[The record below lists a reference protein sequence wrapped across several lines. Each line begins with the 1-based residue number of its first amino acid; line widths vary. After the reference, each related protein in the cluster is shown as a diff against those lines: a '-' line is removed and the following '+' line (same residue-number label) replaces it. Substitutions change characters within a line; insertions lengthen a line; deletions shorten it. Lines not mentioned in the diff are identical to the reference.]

1 MRSILMDRLLRSSR
15 DILVGSLSSIPYL
28 LLEFEEPMFLK
39 LYFPPDGFGALE
51 ENLLIPESNVYFDI
65 HTIGNADTII
75 DLGAHSG
82 SFTIYSLLHSKPRAK
97 IIAVEPDKNNYRLLL
112 NNLLNNLKIFESVI
126 NEKKLRVLAL
136 RKAVWAKT
144 GTLKFIKTRWSE
156 GGYVADT
163 ECDEVTCVDAITLDD
178 IIIISSG
185 KTIVKVDIE
194 GAEIPVLAAS
204 SKLSRV
210 SELAIEAHGN
220 TSYLIRLLKLKG
232 YNPKIKVYRLNPH
245 LARQWLK
252 VKPKAYGLIIAIYRF
267 LASSTYKPT
276 ITIVKASRSHVKS

>member
-1 MRSILMDRLLRSSR
+1 
-15 DILVGSLSSIPYL
+15 
-28 LLEFEEPMFLK
+28 LEFEEPVFLK

-51 ENLLIPESNVYFDI
+51 ENLLIPKSNVYFDI
-65 HTIGNADTII
+65 YTIGDADTII

-82 SFTIYSLLHSKPRAK
+82 SFTIYSLLYSKPRAK
-97 IIAVEPDKNNYRLLL
+97 IIAVEPDRSNYRL
-112 NNLLNNLKIFESVI
+112 LLNNLKIFESII
-126 NEKKLRVLAL
+126 NKKKLRVLAL

-156 GGYVADT
+156 GGYVADM

-178 IIIISSG
+178 IINISSG
-185 KTIVKVDIE
+185 KTIVKADIE

-232 YNPKIKVYRLNPH
+232 YNPKIIVYRLNPH

>member
-1 MRSILMDRLLRSSR
+1 MRSTLMGRLLRSPR
-15 DILVGSLSSIPYL
+15 DIFVSSLSSIPYL
-28 LLEFEEPMFLK
+28 LLEFEEPVFLK

-51 ENLLIPESNVYFDI
+51 ENLLIPKSNVYFDI
-65 HTIGNADTII
+65 HTIGDADTII
-75 DLGAHSG
+75 DLGSHSG
-82 SFTIYSLLHSKPRAK
+82 SFTIYSLLYSKPRAK
-97 IIAVEPDKNNYRLLL
+97 IIAVEPDRSNYRL
-112 NNLLNNLKIFESVI
+112 LLNNLKIFESII
-126 NEKKLRVLAL
+126 NKKKLRVLAL
-136 RKAVWAKT
+136 RKAVWART

-156 GGYVADT
+156 GGYVADI

-178 IIIISSG
+178 IINISSG
-185 KTIVKVDIE
+185 KTIVKADIE

-204 SKLSRV
+204 SKLSMV

-232 YNPKIKVYRLNPH
+232 YNPKIIVYRLNPH

-276 ITIVKASRSHVKS
+276 ITIVKATRSHVKS

>member
-1 MRSILMDRLLRSSR
+1 MGRLLRSSR

-51 ENLLIPESNVYFDI
+51 ENLLTPEGNIYFDI

-97 IIAVEPDKNNYRLLL
+97 IIAVEPDGSNYRLLL
-112 NNLLNNLKIFESVI
+112 NNLKIFENVI

-144 GTLKFIKTRWSE
+144 GLLKFIKTRWSE
-156 GGYVADT
+156 GGYVADIADI

-178 IIIISSG
+178 IINISSG
-185 KTIVKVDIE
+185 KTIVKADIE

-204 SKLSRV
+204 SKLSMV

-232 YNPKIKVYRLNPH
+232 YNPKIITYRLNPH

>member
-1 MRSILMDRLLRSSR
+1 LRSTLMGRLLRSSR

-51 ENLLIPESNVYFDI
+51 ENLLTPESNVYFDI

-97 IIAVEPDKNNYRLLL
+97 IIAVEPDGNNYRLLL
-112 NNLLNNLKIFESVI
+112 NNLKIFENVI

-156 GGYVADT
+156 GGYVADIADI

-178 IIIISSG
+178 IINISSG
-185 KTIVKVDIE
+185 KIIVKADIE

-204 SKLSRV
+204 SKLSMV
-210 SELAIEAHGN
+210 SELAMEAHGN

-232 YNPKIKVYRLNPH
+232 YNPKIIAYRLNPH

>member
-1 MRSILMDRLLRSSR
+1 MGRLLRSSR

-51 ENLLIPESNVYFDI
+51 ENLLIPKSNVYFDV
-65 HTIGNADTII
+65 HVVRNADTII

-97 IIAVEPDKNNYRLLL
+97 IIAVEPDGSNYRLLL
-112 NNLLNNLKIFESVI
+112 NNLKIFENVI

-156 GGYVADT
+156 GGYVADIADI

-178 IIIISSG
+178 IINISSG
-185 KTIVKVDIE
+185 KTIVKADIE

-204 SKLSRV
+204 SKLSMV

-232 YNPKIKVYRLNPH
+232 YNPKIIVYRLNPH

>member
-1 MRSILMDRLLRSSR
+1 LRSNLMGRLLRSPR
-15 DILVGSLSSIPYL
+15 DIFVSSLSSIPYL
-28 LLEFEEPMFLK
+28 LLEFEEPVFLK

-51 ENLLIPESNVYFDI
+51 ENLLIPKSNVYFDI
-65 HTIGNADTII
+65 HTIGDADTII

-82 SFTIYSLLHSKPRAK
+82 SFTIYSLLYSKPRAK
-97 IIAVEPDKNNYRLLL
+97 IIAVEPDRSNYRL
-112 NNLLNNLKIFESVI
+112 LLNNLKIFESII
-126 NEKKLRVLAL
+126 NKKKLRVLAL

-156 GGYVADT
+156 GGYVADI

-178 IIIISSG
+178 IINISSG
-185 KTIVKVDIE
+185 KTIVKADIE

-232 YNPKIKVYRLNPH
+232 YNPKIIAYRLNPH

>member
-1 MRSILMDRLLRSSR
+1 MRSTLMGRLLRSPR
-15 DILVGSLSSIPYL
+15 DIFVSSLSSIPYL
-28 LLEFEEPMFLK
+28 LLEFEEPVFLK

-51 ENLLIPESNVYFDI
+51 ENLLIPKSNVYFDI
-65 HTIGNADTII
+65 HTIGDADTII
-75 DLGAHSG
+75 DLGSHSG
-82 SFTIYSLLHSKPRAK
+82 SFTIYSLLYSKPRAK
-97 IIAVEPDKNNYRLLL
+97 IIAVEPDRSNYRL
-112 NNLLNNLKIFESVI
+112 LLNNLKIFESII
-126 NEKKLRVLAL
+126 NKKKLRVLAL
-136 RKAVWAKT
+136 RKAVWART

-156 GGYVADT
+156 GGYVAGI

-178 IIIISSG
+178 IINISSG
-185 KTIVKVDIE
+185 KTIVKADIE

-204 SKLSRV
+204 SKLSMV

-232 YNPKIKVYRLNPH
+232 YNPKIIVYRLNPH

-276 ITIVKASRSHVKS
+276 ITIVKATRSHVKS

>member
-15 DILVGSLSSIPYL
+15 DIFVGSLSSIPYL
-28 LLEFEEPMFLK
+28 LLEFEEPTFLK
-39 LYFPPDGFGALE
+39 FYFPPDGFGALE
-51 ENLLIPESNVYFDI
+51 ENLLIPKSNVYFDI

-97 IIAVEPDKNNYRLLL
+97 IIAVEPDRNNYRLLL
-112 NNLLNNLKIFESVI
+112 NNLKFFESVI

-178 IIIISSG
+178 IINISSG
-185 KTIVKVDIE
+185 KIIVKADIE

-204 SKLSRV
+204 SKLSMV
-210 SELAIEAHGN
+210 SELAMEAHGN

-252 VKPKAYGLIIAIYRF
+252 VKPKAYGLIIAIYRL

-276 ITIVKASRSHVKS
+276 ITIVKASRSHVKFKS

>member
-1 MRSILMDRLLRSSR
+1 LRSTLMGRLLRSPR
-15 DILVGSLSSIPYL
+15 DIFVSSLSSIPYL
-28 LLEFEEPMFLK
+28 LLEFEEPVFLK

-51 ENLLIPESNVYFDI
+51 ENLLIPKSNVYFDI
-65 HTIGNADTII
+65 HTIGDADTII
-75 DLGAHSG
+75 DLGSHSG
-82 SFTIYSLLHSKPRAK
+82 SFTIYSLLYSKPRAK
-97 IIAVEPDKNNYRLLL
+97 IIAVEPDRSNYRL
-112 NNLLNNLKIFESVI
+112 LLNNLKIFESII
-126 NEKKLRVLAL
+126 NKKKLRVLAL
-136 RKAVWAKT
+136 RKAVWART

-156 GGYVADT
+156 GGYVADI

-178 IIIISSG
+178 IINISSG
-185 KTIVKVDIE
+185 KTIVKADIE

-204 SKLSRV
+204 SKLSMV

-232 YNPKIKVYRLNPH
+232 YNPKIIVYRLNPH

>member
-1 MRSILMDRLLRSSR
+1 
-15 DILVGSLSSIPYL
+15 
-28 LLEFEEPMFLK
+28 LEFEEPMFLK
-39 LYFPPDGFGALE
+39 LYLPPDGFGALE
-51 ENLLIPESNVYFDI
+51 ENLLTPESNIYFDI
-65 HTIGNADTII
+65 HTIRNADTII

-82 SFTIYSLLHSKPRAK
+82 SFTIYSLLHSKPRTK
-97 IIAVEPDKNNYRLLL
+97 IIAVEPDRSNYRL
-112 NNLLNNLKIFESVI
+112 LLNNLKIFESVI

-136 RKAVWAKT
+136 RKAVWART

-156 GGYVADT
+156 GGYVADV
-163 ECDEVTCVDAITLDD
+163 EYDEVTYVDAITLDD
-178 IIIISSG
+178 IINISSG
-185 KTIVKVDIE
+185 KTIVKADIE

-232 YNPKIKVYRLNPH
+232 YNPKIKVYRLSPH

-252 VKPKAYGLIIAIYRF
+252 VKPKAYGLIVAIYRF
-267 LASSTYKPT
+267 LASSIYKKPT

>member
-1 MRSILMDRLLRSSR
+1 
-15 DILVGSLSSIPYL
+15 
-28 LLEFEEPMFLK
+28 LEFEEPMFLK
-39 LYFPPDGFGALE
+39 LYFPPDGFEALE
-51 ENLLIPESNVYFDI
+51 QNLLTPESNVYFDI

-97 IIAVEPDKNNYRLLL
+97 IIAVEPDRNNYRL
-112 NNLLNNLKIFESVI
+112 LLNNLKIFESVI

-156 GGYVADT
+156 GGYVADI

-178 IIIISSG
+178 IINISSG
-185 KTIVKVDIE
+185 KTIIKADIE

-232 YNPKIKVYRLNPH
+232 YNPKTIVYRLNPH
-245 LARQWLK
+245 LARQYLK

-276 ITIVKASRSHVKS
+276 ITLVKASRSHVKS

>member
-1 MRSILMDRLLRSSR
+1 LRSILLDRLLRSSR

-39 LYFPPDGFGALE
+39 LYFPPDDFGALE
-51 ENLLIPESNVYFDI
+51 ENLLTPESNVYFDI

-97 IIAVEPDKNNYRLLL
+97 IIAVEPDRSNYRLLL
-112 NNLLNNLKIFESVI
+112 NNLKSFESVI

-156 GGYVADT
+156 GGYVAGI

-178 IIIISSG
+178 IINISSG
-185 KTIVKVDIE
+185 KIIVKADIE
-194 GAEIPVLAAS
+194 GAEIPVLVAL
-204 SKLSRV
+204 SKLGRV

-276 ITIVKASRSHVKS
+276 ITLVKASRSHVKS

>member
-1 MRSILMDRLLRSSR
+1 LRGILIDRLLRSSR
-15 DILVGSLSSIPYL
+15 DILVGLLSSIPYL

-51 ENLLIPESNVYFDI
+51 ENLLIPKGNVYFDI

-97 IIAVEPDKNNYRLLL
+97 IIAVEPDRNNYRL
-112 NNLLNNLKIFESVI
+112 LLNNLKIFESVI

-136 RKAVWAKT
+136 RKAVWART

-156 GGYVADT
+156 GGYVAGV

-178 IIIISSG
+178 IINISSG
-185 KTIVKVDIE
+185 KTIVKADIE

-210 SELAIEAHGN
+210 SELAMEAHGN

-232 YNPKIKVYRLNPH
+232 YNPKIIVYRLNPH

>member
-1 MRSILMDRLLRSSR
+1 MGRLLRSSR
-15 DILVGSLSSIPYL
+15 GIFVGSLSSIPYL

-51 ENLLIPESNVYFDI
+51 ENLLTPEGNIYFDI

-97 IIAVEPDKNNYRLLL
+97 IIAVEPDGSNYRLLL
-112 NNLLNNLKIFESVI
+112 NNLKIFENVI

-156 GGYVADT
+156 GGYVADIADI

-178 IIIISSG
+178 IINISSG
-185 KTIVKVDIE
+185 KTIVKADIE

-204 SKLSRV
+204 SKLSMV

-232 YNPKIKVYRLNPH
+232 YNPKIITYRLNPH

>member
-1 MRSILMDRLLRSSR
+1 LRSILMDRLLRSSR

-51 ENLLIPESNVYFDI
+51 ENLLTPESNVYFDI

-97 IIAVEPDKNNYRLLL
+97 IIAVEPDRNNYRLLL
-112 NNLLNNLKIFESVI
+112 NNLKSFESVI

-156 GGYVADT
+156 GGYVAGI

-178 IIIISSG
+178 IINISSG
-185 KTIVKVDIE
+185 KIIVKADIE

-204 SKLSRV
+204 SKLSMV
-210 SELAIEAHGN
+210 SELAMEAHGN

-252 VKPKAYGLIIAIYRF
+252 VKPKAYGLIIAIYRL

>member
-1 MRSILMDRLLRSSR
+1 
-15 DILVGSLSSIPYL
+15 
-28 LLEFEEPMFLK
+28 LEFEEPMFLK
-39 LYFPPDGFGALE
+39 LYFPPDDFGALE
-51 ENLLIPESNVYFDI
+51 ENLLTPESNVYFDI

-97 IIAVEPDKNNYRLLL
+97 IIAVEPDRSNYRLLL
-112 NNLLNNLKIFESVI
+112 NNLKSFESVI

-144 GTLKFIKTRWSE
+144 GALKFIKTRWSE
-156 GGYVADT
+156 GGYVADI

-178 IIIISSG
+178 IINISSG
-185 KTIVKVDIE
+185 KIIVKADIE
-194 GAEIPVLAAS
+194 GAEIPVLVAS
-204 SKLSRV
+204 SKLGRV

-232 YNPKIKVYRLNPH
+232 YNPKIIVYRLNPH

-276 ITIVKASRSHVKS
+276 ITLVKASRSHVKS

>member
-1 MRSILMDRLLRSSR
+1 LRSTLMGRLLRSSR

-28 LLEFEEPMFLK
+28 LLEFEEPVFLK
-39 LYFPPDGFGALE
+39 FYFPPDGFGALE
-51 ENLLIPESNVYFDI
+51 ENLLTPESNVYFDI

-75 DLGAHSG
+75 DLSAHSG

-97 IIAVEPDKNNYRLLL
+97 IIAVEPDRSNYRL
-112 NNLLNNLKIFESVI
+112 LLNNLKIFESII

-156 GGYVADT
+156 GGYVAGI

-178 IIIISSG
+178 IINISSG
-185 KTIVKVDIE
+185 KTIVKADIE

-204 SKLSRV
+204 SKLSMYV
-210 SELAIEAHGN
+210 SELAMEAHGN

-232 YNPKIKVYRLNPH
+232 YNPKIIVYRLNPH

>member
-1 MRSILMDRLLRSSR
+1 LRSTLMGRLLRSPR
-15 DILVGSLSSIPYL
+15 DIFVSSLSSIPYL
-28 LLEFEEPMFLK
+28 LLEFEEPVFLK

-51 ENLLIPESNVYFDI
+51 ENLLIPKSNVYFDI
-65 HTIGNADTII
+65 HTIGDADTII

-82 SFTIYSLLHSKPRAK
+82 SFTIYSLLYSKPRAK
-97 IIAVEPDKNNYRLLL
+97 IIAVEPDRSNYRL
-112 NNLLNNLKIFESVI
+112 LLNNLKIFESII
-126 NEKKLRVLAL
+126 NKKKLRVLAL
-136 RKAVWAKT
+136 RKAVWART

-156 GGYVADT
+156 GGYVADI

-178 IIIISSG
+178 IINISSG
-185 KTIVKVDIE
+185 KTIVKADIE

-204 SKLSRV
+204 SKLSMV
-210 SELAIEAHGN
+210 SELAMDAHGN

-232 YNPKIKVYRLNPH
+232 YNPKIIVYRLNPH

>member
-1 MRSILMDRLLRSSR
+1 LRSILIDRLLRSPR
-15 DILVGSLSSIPYL
+15 DILVGSLSLIPYL
-28 LLEFEEPMFLK
+28 LLEFEEPMFLR

-97 IIAVEPDKNNYRLLL
+97 IIAVEPDRNNYRLLL
-112 NNLLNNLKIFESVI
+112 NNLKSFESVI

-178 IIIISSG
+178 IINISSG
-185 KTIVKVDIE
+185 KTIVKADIE

-204 SKLSRV
+204 SKLSMV

-232 YNPKIKVYRLNPH
+232 YNPKIKVYRLSPH

-252 VKPKAYGLIIAIYRF
+252 VKPKAYGLIIAIYRL

-276 ITIVKASRSHVKS
+276 ITIVKASRSHVKFKS

>member
-1 MRSILMDRLLRSSR
+1 LRSTLMGRLLRSPR
-15 DILVGSLSSIPYL
+15 DIFVSSLSSIPYL
-28 LLEFEEPMFLK
+28 LLEFEEPVFLK

-51 ENLLIPESNVYFDI
+51 ENLLIPKSNVYFDI
-65 HTIGNADTII
+65 HTIGDADTII
-75 DLGAHSG
+75 DLGSHSG
-82 SFTIYSLLHSKPRAK
+82 SFTIYSLLYSKPRAK
-97 IIAVEPDKNNYRLLL
+97 IIAVEPDRSNYRL
-112 NNLLNNLKIFESVI
+112 LLNNLKIFESII
-126 NEKKLRVLAL
+126 NKKKLRVLAL
-136 RKAVWAKT
+136 RKAVWART

-156 GGYVADT
+156 GGYVADI
-163 ECDEVTCVDAITLDD
+163 ECDEVTCVDVITLDD
-178 IIIISSG
+178 IINISSG
-185 KTIVKVDIE
+185 RTIVKADIE

-204 SKLSRV
+204 SKLSMV

-232 YNPKIKVYRLNPH
+232 YNPKIIVYRLNPH

-276 ITIVKASRSHVKS
+276 ITIVKATRSHVKS

>member
-1 MRSILMDRLLRSSR
+1 LRSTLMGRLLRSSR
-15 DILVGSLSSIPYL
+15 DIFVGSLSSIPYL

-39 LYFPPDGFGALE
+39 FYFPPDGFGALE

-82 SFTIYSLLHSKPRAK
+82 SFTIYSLLYSKPRAK
-97 IIAVEPDKNNYRLLL
+97 IIAVEPDGNNYRLLL
-112 NNLLNNLKIFESVI
+112 NNLKIFENVI

-156 GGYVADT
+156 GGYVADIT
-163 ECDEVTCVDAITLDD
+163 DIECDEVTCVDAITLDD
-178 IIIISSG
+178 IINISSG
-185 KTIVKVDIE
+185 KTIVKADIE

-204 SKLSRV
+204 SKLSMV

-232 YNPKIKVYRLNPH
+232 YNPKIITYRLNPH

>member
-1 MRSILMDRLLRSSR
+1 
-15 DILVGSLSSIPYL
+15 
-28 LLEFEEPMFLK
+28 LEFEEPMFLK
-39 LYFPPDGFGALE
+39 FYFPPDGFGALE
-51 ENLLIPESNVYFDI
+51 ENLLIPKSNVYFDI

-97 IIAVEPDKNNYRLLL
+97 IIAVEPDRNNYRL
-112 NNLLNNLKIFESVI
+112 LLNNLKIFESVI

-136 RKAVWAKT
+136 KKAVWAKT
-144 GTLKFIKTRWSE
+144 RTLKFIKTRWSE
-156 GGYVADT
+156 GGYVADI
-163 ECDEVTCVDAITLDD
+163 ECDEVTYVDAITLDD
-178 IIIISSG
+178 IINISSG
-185 KTIVKVDIE
+185 KTIVKADIE

-210 SELAIEAHGN
+210 SELAMEAHGN

-232 YNPKIKVYRLNPH
+232 YNPRIIVYRLSPH

-252 VKPKAYGLIIAIYRF
+252 VKPKAYGLIIAIYRL

-276 ITIVKASRSHVKS
+276 ITIGKASRSHVKS

>member
-1 MRSILMDRLLRSSR
+1 LRSILMDRLLRSSR

-97 IIAVEPDKNNYRLLL
+97 IIAVEPDRSNYRL
-112 NNLLNNLKIFESVI
+112 LLNNLKIFESVI

-144 GTLKFIKTRWSE
+144 GTLKFIKIGWSE
-156 GGYVADT
+156 GGYVADI

-178 IIIISSG
+178 IINISSG
-185 KTIVKVDIE
+185 KTIVKADIE

-204 SKLSRV
+204 SKLSMV
-210 SELAIEAHGN
+210 SELAMEAHGN

-232 YNPKIKVYRLNPH
+232 YNPKIKVYRLSPH

-252 VKPKAYGLIIAIYRF
+252 VKPKAYGLIIALYRL